1 MKQCSYE
8 KQVEKWGM
16 LEISLEGK
24 TEGNPFTDYGIQ
36 GTFTGKQERVTVDG
50 FYDGNGIY
58 KVRFMPSFEGKYT
71 LTVTGS
77 AIDGLSY
84 TGEFLVTDLVRIIT
98 VLCGWSILI
107 ILPMRMEHPTT
118 PLERPAMCGICKVMN
133 ELPRRWK
140 P

>member
-1 MKQCSYE
+1 
-8 KQVEKWGM
+8 M

-84 TGEFLVTDLVRIIT
+84 TGEFLVTEPGKDNHGPVRVVNT
-98 VLCGWSILI
+98 YH
-107 ILPMRMEHPTT
+107 LPMRMEHPTT